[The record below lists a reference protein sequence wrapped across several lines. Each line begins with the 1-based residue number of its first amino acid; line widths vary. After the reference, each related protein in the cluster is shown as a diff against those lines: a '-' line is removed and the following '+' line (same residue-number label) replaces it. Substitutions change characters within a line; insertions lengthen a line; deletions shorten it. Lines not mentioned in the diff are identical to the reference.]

1 MALDGTLLRR
11 FAFLMSDRK
20 TVNGIHSIVMGYQI
34 ILNTKYPTV
43 HQYIDCEELASA

>member
-34 ILNTKYPTV
+34 ILNTKYQLPYRTSV
-43 HQYIDCEELASA
+43 YRL